1 MPLGVARDEA
11 QRASV
16 LEGVLSVARHRLAE
30 EDRRQAEALLP
41 LYYSRTPLEDLEAR
55 SQEDL
60 FGAAWSHWLLARDR
74 RPGVPAIRAYTPEL
88 SRDGWRSPHSVV
100 QFVDDDFPFLV
111 DSIRMALTRRGLGM
125 HLVVHPVVGVQ
136 RDAAGRPVGVVAF
149 KDPGRSPERA
159 STAAPESN
167 GAAPESFVHLEFDR
181 QGDAGVLEGLE
192 VDLRAVE
199 ADVRA
204 AVQDWPAMLD
214 VLEEAAREL
223 EDASARRQLEMEASP
238 DAGGPSNAGGSP
250 DAGQLAES
258 AAFLRW
264 LAGGHFTFLG
274 YREYQLTAGDCLVPV
289 PGTGLGILGGR
300 REGGATAPGVPPAP
314 VVPAARPSPPGLA
327 AARPAGTGAP
337 EAVLAGEVPAGR
349 LSGNPLVLTKALSLS
364 TVHRPSHLD
373 YVGVTRYDAG
383 GRRVGERRF
392 LGLYTSVVYQTHP
405 AEIPVVRQRVR
416 GVVERAG
423 FPPASHSSKE
433 LRAILET
440 YPRDE
445 LFEVSEQEL
454 YETAMGIC
462 SLQERQRV
470 KLFLRR
476 DRYGRFFSCL
486 VFVPRDR
493 LDTDTQHRIERV
505 LTDALGGASV
515 ECQVHLGES
524 VLARLHVMVYLQSGP
539 DAQRPRQPARAA
551 EGRGGGGRVGGSPTG
566 GVAEA
571 PDVAAIEQR
580 LVAVTR
586 TWADSLR
593 DALVEELGE
602 GLGLELFHRYG
613 EGFPPGYRADF
624 SARAAVEDIK
634 RLEALDPGGDIG
646 INLYHPASAEPGT
659 ARLKLYRTGAPLL
672 VSRLLPRLEHMGVLV
687 SDERPYEV
695 MVGGASR
702 WVYDFGL
709 RTDQVGQLTSLE
721 AGRRFQGAFL
731 AVWEGEAEDDGFNRL
746 VVQAG
751 LDWRQV
757 SVIRAYSR
765 YLRQVGTTLS
775 PAYLRE
781 AVVAHPDVA
790 TLLVQLFEARFDPGM
805 PSDAQGSPGHQ
816 GSTGHATSWPATEP
830 GAGNGARQEA
840 CALIVDQ
847 ARQAIDAVS
856 SLDEDRVLRSLL
868 SLILATVRTNA
879 YQEAAGGGPLPY
891 LAVKLDPGQVHGMPQ
906 PRPMFEIFI
915 YSPRSEAV
923 HLRGGRVARGG
934 IRWSDRREDYRTEIL
949 GLMKA
954 QMVKNAVIV
963 PVGSKGGFVVR
974 QPPDDREAL
983 AAEVVASYRTL
994 ISGLLDLTDNLE
1006 NGRVIPPPRVIRYD
1020 GDDPYLVVA
1029 ADKGT
1034 ATFSDIAN
1042 SIALERGYWLGD
1054 AFASGGS
1061 TGYDHK
1067 AMGITALG
1075 AWESV
1080 RRHFADLGIDPD
1092 NEELSA
1098 VGIGDMSGDVFGN
1111 GMLLSRHLKLLAAFD
1126 HRHIFIDPNPDPEE
1140 SYRERERLF
1149 RLPRSSWADYDE
1161 SVISPGGGVFPRAAK
1176 SVALS
1181 LEAQGALG
1189 VDADVLT
1196 PDEVVQA
1203 ILRAPVQ
1210 LFWNGG
1216 IGTFVK
1222 ASDESHAD
1230 VGDKHNDSVRI
1241 DASELRC
1248 RVVAEGGNL
1257 GFTQRARVEFALSGG
1272 RINTDAIDNSGGVDC
1287 SDHEVN
1293 LKILLDRIV
1302 AGGDLTTKDRNELL
1316 ASMAEDVI
1324 SLVVAD
1330 NRRQTQA
1337 LANAVAEAS
1346 EHLDV
1351 YRRYIRSLEH
1361 AGHLDRA
1368 LEFLP
1373 TDEELEERW
1382 EPDAGTGKA
1391 QGLTSPELAV
1401 LLAYTK
1407 NLLYDELLASD
1418 LPQDPAL
1425 AGELARYF
1433 PAALVGRFADRL
1445 DSHPLRREIVANQ
1458 VCNELVDRQGIT
1470 FVYRLREET
1479 GASPAELARAWLVA
1493 RDVLGAPAIWA
1504 GLDDAGPELPGP
1516 IRTALFLEA
1525 RRQVGRA
1532 TRWLL
1537 RHRRPPIDVSG
1548 EVAIFGPGA
1557 AELGETLPGLLTDV
1571 GWSGPAR
1578 ALAGTTPN
1586 EGISDLTR
1594 RVGLLDPLGMVFDL
1608 VEVAGETGE
1617 ALATVA
1623 AVQLV
1628 LGERLDLR
1636 WLHQQA
1642 AALPSSSRWTT
1653 LARDALR
1660 HDLADRHRAMTVA
1673 VLRSTDPSIPA
1684 LDRVESWLAAAGPLA
1699 ARVQRIM
1706 ADIRVG
1712 GPVDIAK
1719 ATVAVR
1725 ECERLVVPGS

>member
-1 MPLGVARDEA
+1 MTLGVSRDDAR
-11 QRASV
+11 RA
-16 LEGVLSVARHRLAE
+16 GVLDSVASVARERLAGA
-30 EDRRQAEALLP
+30 DRQQAEALLP
-41 LYYSRTPLEDLEAR
+41 MYYARMPVEDLEAR
-55 SQEDL
+55 SPEDL
-60 FGAAWSHWLLARDR
+60 FGAAWAHWLLARER
-74 RPGVPAIRAYTPEL
+74 RPGGPAIRAYTPERE
-88 SRDGWRSPHSVV
+88 RDGWRSPHSVV
-100 QFVDDDFPFLV
+100 QFVDEDFPFLV

-125 HLVVHPVVGVQ
+125 HLVIHPVLGVQ
-136 RDAAGRPVGVVAF
+136 RDGTGRPTGVVPF
-149 KDPGRSPERA
+149 KDPAHPERA
-159 STAAPESN
+159 D
-167 GAAPESFVHLEFDR
+167 GASPESFVHVEFDR
-181 QGDAGVLEGLE
+181 QGDEDGLKGLE
-192 VDLRAVE
+192 EDLRAVE
-199 ADVRA
+199 GDVRA
-204 AVQDWPAMLD
+204 AVEDWPAMLD
-214 VLEEAAREL
+214 ALEEAAREL
-223 EDASARRQLEMEASP
+223 EAA
-238 DAGGPSNAGGSP
+238 AGRPPRAEDRP

-274 YREYQLTAGDCLVPV
+274 YREYRLEAGDCLVAV
-289 PGTGLGILGGR
+289 PGTGLGILGDR
-300 REGGATAPGVPPAP
+300 RGQGVGA
-314 VVPAARPSPPGLA
+314 AAAGSGDPPPGALSV
-327 AARPAGTGAP
+327 PAGTATP
-337 EAVLAGEVPAGR
+337 EVVLAGDVPAGR
-349 LSGNPLVLTKALSLS
+349 LPGEPLVLTKALALS

-373 YVGVTRYDAG
+373 YVGVTRYDTQ

-423 FPPASHSSKE
+423 FPPASHSGKE

-445 LFEVSEQEL
+445 LFEVTEDEL

-470 KLFLRR
+470 KLFLRP
-476 DRYGRFFSCL
+476 DRYGRYFSCL

-493 LDTDTQHRIERV
+493 LDTDTERRIQGV
-505 LTDALGGASV
+505 LTEALGGASA

-524 VLARLHVMVYLQSGP
+524 VLARLHVMVYLPAPPGP
-539 DAQRPRQPARAA
+539 QQPGTG
-551 EGRGGGGRVGGSPTG
+551 EGPGGGGRAGLAPGP
-566 GVAEA
+566 E
-571 PDVAAIEQR
+571 PDVAVIEQR
-580 LVAVTR
+580 LVALTR
-586 TWADSLR
+586 TWVDDLR
-593 DALVEELGE
+593 DALVAQLGE
-602 GLGLELFHRYG
+602 GLGLHLFHRYG

-624 SARAAVEDIK
+624 PARVAVEDIK
-634 RLEALDPGGDIG
+634 RLESLDPEGDIG
-646 INLYHPASAEPGT
+646 IDLYHPSRGAPGT
-659 ARLKLYRTGAPLL
+659 ARLKIYRTGTPLL

-695 MVGGASR
+695 SIGSDRR

-709 RTDQVGQLTSLE
+709 RTDQVGQLTSAE
-721 AGRRFQGAFL
+721 AGRRFQEAFL
-731 AVWEGEAEDDGFNRL
+731 AVWRGEAEDDGFNHL

-757 SVIRAYSR
+757 SILRAYSR

-775 PAYLRE
+775 PAYVQE
-781 AVVAHPDVA
+781 AVVGHPEVA
-790 TLLVQLFEARFDPGM
+790 TLLVQLFEARFDPSG
-805 PSDAQGSPGHQ
+805 QGASPG
-816 GSTGHATSWPATEP
+816 GAPAAADLV
-830 GAGNGARQEA
+830 GRARK
-840 CALIVDQ
+840 
-847 ARQAIDAVS
+847 AIDAVI
-856 SLDEDRVLRSLL
+856 SLDEDRILRSLL
-868 SLILATVRTNA
+868 SLVLATVRTNA
-879 YQEAAGGGPLPY
+879 YQEVPGGSPPPY
-891 LAVKLDPGQVHGMPQ
+891 LAIKLDPGRVPGMPE
-906 PRPMFEIFI
+906 PRPMFEIFV
-915 YSPRSEAV
+915 YSPRTEGV

-974 QPPDDREAL
+974 QPPDDRESL

-994 ISGLLDLTDNLE
+994 MSGLLDLTDNLE
-1006 NGRVIPPPRVIRYD
+1006 DGRVVPPPRVVRYD

-1042 SIALERGYWLGD
+1042 GIALERGYWLGD

-1067 AMGITALG
+1067 AMGITARG

-1092 NEELSA
+1092 NEELTV

-1111 GMLLSRHLKLLAAFD
+1111 GMLLSRHLRLVAAFD
-1126 HRHIFIDPNPDPEE
+1126 HRHIFIDPNPDPEA
-1140 SYRERERLF
+1140 SYRERERMF
-1149 RLPRSSWADYDE
+1149 RLPRSSWADYDQ
-1161 SVISPGGGVFPRAAK
+1161 SVISPGGGVYSRAAK

-1181 LEAQGALG
+1181 LEAQAALG

-1222 ASDESHAD
+1222 ATDESHAD

-1241 DASELRC
+1241 NASELRC

-1272 RINTDAIDNSGGVDC
+1272 RVNTDAIDNSGGVDC

-1302 AGGDLTTKDRNELL
+1302 ASGDLTTQARNELL

-1324 SLVVAD
+1324 ALVVAD

-1346 EHLDV
+1346 EQLDV
-1351 YRRYIRSLEH
+1351 HRRYIRSLEH
-1361 AGHLDRA
+1361 AGHLNRA

-1382 EPDAGTGKA
+1382 KSDGGTGKA

-1407 NLLYDELLASD
+1407 NLLYEELLASD

-1433 PAALVGRFADRL
+1433 PAALVERFGDRL

-1470 FVYRLREET
+1470 FVYRLQEET
-1479 GASPAELARAWLVA
+1479 GASPANLARAWLVG
-1493 RDVLGAPAIWA
+1493 RDVMGAPALWA
-1504 GLDDAGPELPGP
+1504 RLDDAGPELPGP
-1516 IRTALFLEA
+1516 VRTALFLEV

-1537 RHRRPPIDVSG
+1537 RHRLPPVDVAG
-1548 EVAIFGPGA
+1548 EVSFFAPGA
-1557 AELGETLPGLLTDV
+1557 SELAEALPGLLTEV
-1571 GWSGPAR
+1571 GWSGSAR
-1578 ALAGTTPN
+1578 AVMGTTAD
-1586 EGISDLTR
+1586 EAVADLTR

-1608 VEVAGETGE
+1608 VEVAGDTGE

-1636 WLHQQA
+1636 WLHQQV
-1642 AALPSSSRWTT
+1642 AALPSSGRWTT

-1660 HDLADRHRAMTVA
+1660 HDLADQHRAMTLA
-1673 VLRSTDPSIPA
+1673 VLRSTDSAAPA
-1684 LDRVESWLAAAGPLA
+1684 RDRVERWLAASGPLA
-1699 ARVQRIM
+1699 TRVQRVM
-1706 ADIRVG
+1706 ADIRAG

-1719 ATVAVR
+1719 AMVAVR
-1725 ECERLVVPGS
+1725 ECQRLVVSGTR